1 MECSLAQLI
10 SNFDLE
16 VFYVVLGVILGF
28 LLTVLWDKHKEHKR
42 YKETVRLVLY
52 ELERNK
58 ERMDE
63 VYNRL
68 PEKIKDRFSLEKSS
82 VQLTQEEIMSLAW
95 SFPKPYVTDA
105 WKTFVA
111 SGLVVQLPP
120 ESSEKLYKLYD
131 QVNSINFLSNLSIS
145 LFQIVSNDNKL
156 DKKTNENFDHFCRAG
171 TLSLQV
177 VARSLTE
184 QAIVSLKKEN
194 K

>member
-1 MECSLAQLI
+1 MECFLDWFV
-10 SNFDLE
+10 SNFNLQ

-28 LLTVLWDKHKEHKR
+28 LLTVLWDRHKEYKR
-42 YKETVRLVLY
+42 YKEMVRLVLY

-58 ERMDE
+58 DRMNE
-63 VYNRL
+63 VYNKL
-68 PEKIKDRFSLEKSS
+68 PEKIRSRFSQESS
-82 VQLTQEEIMSLAW
+82 VQLTQEEVVRMAW

-105 WKTFVA
+105 WRAFVA

-131 QVNSINFLSNLSIS
+131 QINSINFLSNLSIS

-156 DKKTNENFDHFCRAG
+156 DKKTNDNFDHFCRVG

-184 QAIVSLKKEN
+184 QA
-194 K
+194 